1 MRGHGFASFAGG
13 SVNAVL
19 RQQLQS
25 RNHTGRSMHW
35 NPIDLLLLVIVL
47 VGAGTGWARGFLF
60 SALDL
65 LTLAASLVAAFLGY
79 REASRSLGQV
89 APALGVWLAPLSFVG
104 IFLLVHFLLGTV
116 ALRLAQRLPPKVHRN
131 LLNRLLGVAPGV
143 VNGCIHAVV
152 AAVLLL
158 TLPLGAHV
166 GTWAHESTLA
176 ASFATPAE
184 WVEVQLAPIFDPAL
198 QRTFHAMTIDPE
210 SRATIPLHFRIAQ
223 APPRPDLEASMLA
236 MVNAERRAAHLQPL
250 RADPELARLARA
262 HDADMFARGYFS
274 HIAPDGADLAHRMQ
288 DAHLG
293 YLVAG
298 ENIALAPTLLAAH
311 DGLMH
316 SPGHRANILR
326 PQFGRVGIGVLDGG
340 AHGVMVTQDFRN

>member
-1 MRGHGFASFAGG
+1 
-13 SVNAVL
+13 
-19 RQQLQS
+19 
-25 RNHTGRSMHW
+25 MHW
-35 NPIDLLLLVIVL
+35 NPVDLLLLAIVL
-47 VGAGTGWARGFLF
+47 LGAATGWARGFLF

-65 LTLAASLVAAFLGY
+65 LTLAASLAAAFLGL
-79 REASRSLGQV
+79 REATRSLGAI
-89 APALGVWLAPLSFVG
+89 APSLGVWLAPLSFVG

-116 ALRLAQRLPPKVHRN
+116 ALRLAQRLPTPVHRN
-131 LLNRLLGVAPGV
+131 VLNRLFGLAPGA

-152 AAVLLL
+152 VAVLLL

-166 GTWAHESTLA
+166 GAWAHESTLA
-176 ASFATPAE
+176 ARFATPAE
-184 WVEVQLAPIFDPAL
+184 WVEVQLAPVFDPAL
-198 QRTFHAMTIDPE
+198 QRTFHAVTVDPE
-210 SRATIPLHFRIAQ
+210 SRATIALHFRVPQAQ
-223 APPRPDLEASMLA
+223 ARPDLEASLLE
-236 MVNAERRAAHLQPL
+236 MVNAERRAARLQPL
-250 RADPELARLARA
+250 RTDPALARLARA

-274 HIAPDGADLAHRMQ
+274 HITPDGQDLAHRMQ

-298 ENIALAPTLLAAH
+298 ENIALAPTLVAAH

-340 AHGVMVTQDFRN
+340 PHGLMVTQDFRN